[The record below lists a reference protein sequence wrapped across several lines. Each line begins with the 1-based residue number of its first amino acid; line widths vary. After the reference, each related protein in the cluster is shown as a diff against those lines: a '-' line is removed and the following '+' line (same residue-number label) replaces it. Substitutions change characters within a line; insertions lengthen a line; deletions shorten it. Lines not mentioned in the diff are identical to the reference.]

1 VKKKKREKKGK
12 NRPELSRFVAATLKC
27 CERKVFRSGPPSIC
41 LFSLGF
47 SLGFRYLRFRSLG
60 FRYLGF
66 KCAAKGRCIGPA
78 LLAFVCLV

>member
-1 VKKKKREKKGK
+1 M
-12 NRPELSRFVAATLKC
+12 C

-47 SLGFRYLRFRSLG
+47 YLGFRYLRFRSLGFGYLG